1 MSDVDKTTDGNLAYD
16 SFVEVGDRAVTIL
29 QAAGDRVETILQAAQ
44 EVAERTRREAH
55 EEAATIRSQ
64 AEKDAAARIKRLTK
78 MIERVN
84 SERQTDAQSLRDEG
98 ERWTDDRK
106 ASPPPPSAQPVE
118 ADRWLSPS
126 VEQLRQAAAAL
137 GYEDAKL
144 HAVIEAVTVSL
155 EGRPLALASV
165 PSSWEEPAV
174 ATLAR
179 PQGPGR
185 TLLSTMS
192 NWGHLPIAALARRSA
207 PLSLPTEAGVR
218 NFAKMTEADLPR
230 EGSLGVGDRVGAIL
244 AAAEEDAE
252 RMRREVHE
260 EAAAIRH
267 QTERTLAAG
276 TAELTSEIEH
286 IKSEAVADA
295 RSLREAAEHY
305 AVEHLQSANER
316 AAMVI
321 ARAEAKAQARRASAE
336 EAARLV
342 DETSRRQVA
351 LEEAADA
358 LEEHLRAGVEERL
371 SAAHQGL
378 QNLTSGLEEIL
389 SEKLT
394 DAKVE
399 EENESRQKAG

>member
-1 MSDVDKTTDGNLAYD
+1 MNDVDKTTDGLASD

-29 QAAGDRVETILQAAQ
+29 QAAGDRVVTILQAAQ
-44 EVAERTRREAH
+44 EVAERTRRDAH

-78 MIERVN
+78 EIEQVN
-84 SERQTDAQSLRDEG
+84 SERQTGAQSLRDEG
-98 ERWTDDRK
+98 ERCTDDRK

-118 ADRWLSPS
+118 AGRSLSPS

-144 HAVIEAVTVSL
+144 HAVVEAVTVSL
-155 EGRPLALASV
+155 EGRPLALATV
-165 PSSWEEPAV
+165 PSSWDEPAV

-179 PQGPGR
+179 PQGRGR

-207 PLSLPTEAGVR
+207 PPSLPTEAGVR
-218 NFAKMTEADLPR
+218 NVAKMTEADLPR

-267 QTERTLAAG
+267 QTEKALASG
-276 TAELTSEIEH
+276 TAELTQVIER
-286 IKSEAVADA
+286 IKSEAVTDA
-295 RSLREAAEHY
+295 RSLRDEAEHY

-316 AAMVI
+316 AAIVI

-351 LEEAADA
+351 LKEAADA

-378 QNLTSGLEEIL
+378 QNLTNGLEEIL

-394 DAKVE
+394 DAEVE
-399 EENESRQKAG
+399 EETETRQKAG